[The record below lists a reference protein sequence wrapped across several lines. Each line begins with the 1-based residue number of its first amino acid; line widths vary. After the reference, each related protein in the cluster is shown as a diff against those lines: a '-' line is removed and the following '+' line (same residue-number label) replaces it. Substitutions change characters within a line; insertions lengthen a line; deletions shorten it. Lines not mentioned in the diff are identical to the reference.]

1 MSIEEKFARLEKKNR
16 EAELGGGEARIAKQH
31 EAGKLTAR
39 ERVNLFLDEGI
50 FVELDKFVTHRCRR
64 FR

>member
-1 MSIEEKFARLEKKNR
+1 MSIEEKFALLEKKNK

-39 ERVNLFLDEGI
+39 ERVNLFRTPL
-50 FVELDKFVTHRCRR
+50 CR
-64 FR
+64 F